1 MHQEVSKIQ
10 RADLV
15 LWREKRKTHYWTVM
29 NKFMMGALYVWI
41 WLTTVH
47 LMFKIW
53 EAL

>member
-1 MHQEVSKIQ
+1 MYQEVSKIQ

-29 NKFMMGALYVWI
+29 NRVINVTACIWI

-47 LMFKIW
+47 IMFKIW